1 MKSGLLELTTDTS
14 DKSFQMMMVM
24 FLKGDGDDADPDD
37 DEDEAKLAAD
47 SSSFQSG
54 SCRPLP
60 ALSQSPSYS
69 HDVAL
74 HAQKEQAKLR
84 IRTLCMVNREIFQL
98 VHVRANLQWI

>member
-1 MKSGLLELTTDTS
+1 
-14 DKSFQMMMVM
+14 M
-24 FLKGDGDDADPDD
+24 FLKGDGDDAHPD

-47 SSSFQSG
+47 TSSSFQSG

-60 ALSQSPSYS
+60 ALSQPPSYS

-84 IRTLCMVNREIFQL
+84 IRTLCMANREIFQL

>member
-1 MKSGLLELTTDTS
+1 
-14 DKSFQMMMVM
+14 MMVM

-60 ALSQSPSYS
+60 ALSQPPSYS

-98 VHVRANLQWI
+98 VHVGANLQWI

>member
-1 MKSGLLELTTDTS
+1 
-14 DKSFQMMMVM
+14 MMVM
-24 FLKGDGDDADPDD
+24 FLMGDGDDADPD

-60 ALSQSPSYS
+60 ALSQPPSYS

-74 HAQKEQAKLR
+74 HAKKGQARLR
-84 IRTLCMVNREIFQL
+84 IRTLGMANRETFQL
-98 VHVRANLQWI
+98 VHIKANLHLV

>member
-1 MKSGLLELTTDTS
+1 
-14 DKSFQMMMVM
+14 MMMVM
-24 FLKGDGDDADPDD
+24 FLMGDGDDADPD

-60 ALSQSPSYS
+60 ALSQPPSYS

-74 HAQKEQAKLR
+74 HAQKEQAKQR
-84 IRTLCMVNREIFQL
+84 IRTLCMANREISQL
-98 VHVRANLQWI
+98 VHVRANSTMDLD